1 MARRSITVERLI
13 PAPPDK
19 IFAILAD
26 PQKHPEIDGSGSVKR
41 ALTGPARLSLGAK
54 FGMSMRL
61 GVPYVIQNTVVE
73 FEEGRRIAWRH
84 FGGHVWRYELEPAG
98 GGTLVRETFDW
109 TRARS
114 PHAVELMGFP
124 KRNRKGM
131 EATLERLASRFAA

>member
-1 MARRSITVERLI
+1 VAGRSITVERLV
-13 PAPPDK
+13 PAPPEE

-26 PQKHPEIDGSGSVKR
+26 PRKHPEIDGSGSVKR
-41 ALTGPARLSLGAK
+41 ALTGPDRLSLGAR

-61 GVPYVIQNTVVE
+61 GVPYVIRNTVVE
-73 FEEGRRIAWRH
+73 FEEGHRIGWRH
-84 FGGHVWRYELEPAG
+84 FGGHVWRYELEPTQ

-109 TRARS
+109 SKARS

-131 EATLERLASRFAA
+131 EATLDRLASRFAS